1 MTRVLLDCTAIPVN
15 RAGVARYLEGLI
27 AGLDNV
33 GGVDLHLAVQERD
46 ADSLH
51 TLAPD
56 ATVHAIPARFTGRG
70 LRLLWE
76 QFGLPRLA
84 RSTGADVVH
93 SPHYTFPVLRRG
105 PRVVTVHDAT
115 FFSDPE
121 VHGTLKRY
129 FFRFWIRAAWR
140 SRGSVIADSHATAAE
155 VERFVGPA
163 RASVSVAHL
172 GVDLERFQ
180 PPSPEAIAA
189 FRDAHAVAGD
199 WFAFLGTIEPRKNVG
214 ALLDAY
220 ETVRASL
227 GDAAPPLLI
236 SGGRGWDTEALARL
250 DALTPESGVHV
261 LGYLPLEELPALL
274 GGATAVMYPSFG
286 EGFGLPVLEAMA
298 CGATVITT
306 DKLAIPEVGG
316 EAVEYAGTDAPSI
329 AAAMLASLASPA
341 RREELST
348 HALARAA
355 TFSWDATARAHVA
368 AYVDATKPRRRSA

>member
-27 AGLDNV
+27 AGLNNT

-46 ADSLH
+46 AASLQA
-51 TLAPD
+51 LAPD
-56 ATVHAIPARFTGRG
+56 ATVHAVPARFTGRG

-84 RSTGADVVH
+84 RSAGADVVH

-105 PRVVTVHDAT
+105 ARVVTVHDAT

-121 VHGTLKRY
+121 VHGTVKRY

-140 SRGSVIADSHATAAE
+140 SRGSVIADSHATASE

-172 GVDLERFQ
+172 GVDLERFR
-180 PPSPEAIAA
+180 PPSADAVAA
-189 FRDAHAVAGD
+189 FRDAHAISGD

-220 ETVRASL
+220 ETVRATL

-250 DALTPESGVHV
+250 DALTPDSGVHV
-261 LGYLPLEELPALL
+261 LGYLPLDELPALL

-316 EAVEYAGTDAPSI
+316 DAVEYAGTDAPSI
-329 AAAMLASLASPA
+329 AAAMLASLESPA

-348 HALARAA
+348 RALARAA
-355 TFSWDATARAHVA
+355 TFSWDATARAHVEAYTA
-368 AYVDATKPRRRSA
+368 AAGPRLRSA

>member
-1 MTRVLLDCTAIPVN
+1 VTRVLLDCTAIPVN

-27 AGLDNV
+27 AGLNNI

-46 ADSLH
+46 ADSLQA
-51 TLAPD
+51 LAPD
-56 ATVHAIPARFTGRG
+56 ATVHAVPARFTGRG

-84 RSTGADVVH
+84 RSAGADVVH
-93 SPHYTFPVLRRG
+93 SPHYTFPVLRHG
-105 PRVVTVHDAT
+105 ARVVTVHDAT

-121 VHGTLKRY
+121 VHGTVKRY

-163 RASVSVAHL
+163 QASVSVAHL
-172 GVDLERFQ
+172 GVDLERFR
-180 PPSPEAIAA
+180 PPAPDAVAA
-189 FRDAHAVAGD
+189 FRDAHALTGD
-199 WFAFLGTIEPRKNVG
+199 WFAFLGTIEPRKNLG

-220 ETVRASL
+220 ESVRATL

-250 DALTPESGVHV
+250 DALTPDSGVHV

-274 GGATAVMYPSFG
+274 GGAVAVMYPSFG

-298 CGATVITT
+298 CGAMVITT

-329 AAAMLASLASPA
+329 AAAMLAALATPA

-348 HALARAA
+348 LAIARAA
-355 TFSWDATARAHVA
+355 TFSWDATARAHVEAYTA
-368 AYVDATKPRRRSA
+368 AHVGSHD

>member
-27 AGLDNV
+27 AGLQEV
-33 GGVDLHLAVQERD
+33 GGVELHLAVQERD
-46 ADSLH
+46 AVSLQALAVDAVVH
-51 TLAPD
+51 TVP
-56 ATVHAIPARFTGRG
+56 VRFTGRG

-76 QFGLPRLA
+76 QFGLPALA
-84 RSTGADVVH
+84 RSSGADVIH
-93 SPHYTFPVLRRG
+93 SPHYTFPLLRRG

-121 VHGTLKRY
+121 VHGLVKRY
-129 FFRFWIRAAWR
+129 FFRYWIRAAWR
-140 SRGSVIADSHATAAE
+140 SRRSVIADSHATAAE

-180 PPSPEAIAA
+180 PPSADALDA
-189 FRDAHAVAGD
+189 FRAAHALSGD

-220 ETVRASL
+220 EIVRASL

-250 DALTPESGVHV
+250 DALTPDSGVHV

-316 EAVEYAGTDAPSI
+316 DAVEYAGTDAASI
-329 AAAMLASLASPA
+329 AAAMLASLADPA
-341 RREELST
+341 RR
-348 HALARAA
+348 ADLAERAIERAA
-355 TFSWDATARAHVA
+355 TFSWAATARAHVA
-368 AYVDATKPRRRSA
+368 AYLSAR